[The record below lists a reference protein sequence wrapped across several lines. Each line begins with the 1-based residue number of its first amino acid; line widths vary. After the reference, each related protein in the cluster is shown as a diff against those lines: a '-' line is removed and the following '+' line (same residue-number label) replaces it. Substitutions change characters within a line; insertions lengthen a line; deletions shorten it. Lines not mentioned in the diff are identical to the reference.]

1 MSKKKS
7 KKQNHA
13 EEKTNINLDKE
24 LKETHSEGVVLI
36 NDILTCNIR
45 ESIESHGFV
54 SFSTENIKNI
64 NFLNEEN
71 VINLYKDMAFNP
83 NFLNLYLENA
93 GKFRYT
99 LLRLMSELHETRFEE
114 PEKELANN
122 KKIIEILHL
131 ILDTIDNITV
141 DYDSEITDKNIDE
154 IYRKLQNILV
164 TETKKRNLY
173 QHLTFSC
180 EDIFLL
186 PTYKKYMY
194 ICNFVTDIYEYSE
207 YIKILKRKEHI
218 YIQEPPAIESIKK
231 IYYLLVTP
239 QDSLITGKSK
249 YNSCASYEECNIY
262 ILQNINFNIWKNDT
276 YPKPSYFFDGAYGR
290 FRYCLEILIKKITK
304 YYSSIE
310 AEKIDKI
317 LGMHQKIFNML
328 TTLMFN
334 IEQRRE
340 FREISGMEQLSMYLC
355 CEMIDC
361 GFFDDVCFI
370 DFCWWCK
377 SPYVEWEYILE

>member
-7 KKQNHA
+7 KNQNHA

-24 LKETHSEGVVLI
+24 LKETHREGVVLI

-54 SFSTENIKNI
+54 SFSIENIENL
-64 NFLNEEN
+64 NSLNEED
-71 VINLYKDMAFNP
+71 VTKIYKDMVLNP
-83 NFLNLYLENA
+83 TFLNLYLENA

-99 LLRLMSELHETRFEE
+99 LLKLMSELHETRFEE
-114 PEKELANN
+114 PEKELDNN
-122 KKIIEILHL
+122 KKVIEILHL

-180 EDIFLL
+180 EDIFWL
-186 PTYKKYMY
+186 PDYKKYMY
-194 ICNFVTDIYEYSE
+194 ICNFVTDIYEYSK
-207 YIKILKRKEHI
+207 YVKILKRKEYI

-334 IEQRRE
+334 IEQRGE

-370 DFCWWCK
+370 DFYWWCK
-377 SPYVEWEYILE
+377 SPYVEWEHILE